1 MGSDYIKSLKS
12 SLYGNSFE
20 ARFKE
25 MESKLTQLY
34 SKSVETDINELSINV
49 SNISNE
55 LDVLRNE
62 YFEACPGPLSILNDR
77 SDGLML
83 QLIQVVEHRNFQREI
98 QQQDANNPTT
108 KTATDELK
116 AMGNV
121 ERQQF
126 MDDLPNNYG
135 VTSEYFNFALDLL
148 GDDHSLEKVL
158 TEAQSQQKDRETAWN
173 DDDLMHDE
181 PYVDF

>member
-1 MGSDYIKSLKS
+1 MGSDYIRSLKAG
-12 SLYGNSFE
+12 LQVNSFD

-25 MESKLTQLY
+25 MEFKLASLY
-34 SKSVETDINELSINV
+34 SQSTKVDFNELSANT
-49 SNISNE
+49 SKISQE
-55 LDVLRNE
+55 LDELRNE

-83 QLIQVVEHRNFQREI
+83 KLIQVVEHRNFQREM
-98 QQQDANNPTT
+98 QQQETNNTPAQ
-108 KTATDELK
+108 TATDELK
-116 AMGNV
+116 AMGDV

-126 MDDLPNNYG
+126 MDDLPKNHG

-173 DDDLMHDE
+173 DDDLMRNE